1 MKDELLEIASQ
12 LAALT
17 EKVNNLIA
25 QLEQSEQVVTAEEVL
40 CNESDVVEEMPIQI
54 DSTLSKSEPEA
65 EPVKSIQFTLNDRYR
80 FLREIFGNSTA
91 EMSSAIADLE
101 AMDSATEV
109 NAYVTRQLGLDSEQD
124 VVKEFLAVV
133 NERFNEY
140 PTLLA

>member
-65 EPVKSIQFTLNDRYR
+65 ETVKSIQFTLNDRYR

-109 NAYVTRQLGLDSEQD
+109 NAYVTRQLGLDPEQD

>member
-25 QLEQSEQVVTAEEVL
+25 QLDQSEQVVTAEEVL

-109 NAYVTRQLGLDSEQD
+109 NAYVTRQLGLDPEQD